1 MIHRICA
8 IDPGLKGAIAF
19 ADVSA
24 EGFSEISVYDMPVS
38 DDVDGRPLPDAFR
51 LIDILHEEFPAMAI
65 LEHVGPRP
73 KSGSASEW
81 RFAMGFAATLT
92 AMRVHFNVSTDAP
105 GVHLVPP
112 KTWKDALGLSS
123 DKEQSLEMARKLF
136 PSMSDALKR
145 KSDDGRAEALLMLEY
160 HRRVLMPR
168 GDAGIEVC

>member
-1 MIHRICA
+1 M
-8 IDPGLKGAIAF
+8 
-19 ADVSA
+19 S
-24 EGFSEISVYDMPVS
+24 
-38 DDVDGRPLPDAFR
+38 
-51 LIDILHEEFPAMAI
+51 I

-92 AMRVHFNVSTDAP
+92 ALRVHFRTATAAP

-112 KTWKDALGLSS
+112 KTWKDALSLSS
-123 DKEQSLEMARKLF
+123 DKSQSLEMARKLF
-136 PSMSDALKR
+136 PSMGDALKR